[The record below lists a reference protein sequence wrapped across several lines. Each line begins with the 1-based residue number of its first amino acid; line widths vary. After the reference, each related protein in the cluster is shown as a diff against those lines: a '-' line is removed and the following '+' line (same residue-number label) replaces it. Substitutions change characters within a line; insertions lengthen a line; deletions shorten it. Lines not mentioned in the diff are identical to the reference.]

1 MKNLPILLKRE
12 TWEHPSF
19 YVAPIVILAII
30 ILGALGGFVQGVG
43 GTIGFNHLVTGLE
56 TVAEPGR
63 AGVIF
68 ATFVGIATTF
78 QIVLVF
84 VIFFYLLDALYS
96 ERKERHILFWKSMPV
111 SDTETVLSKVLT
123 ATFVI
128 PLFFFA
134 GVFVT
139 KIIFLMITSV
149 FIWIGG
155 GSALDLLWKPAPL
168 FADFGISIFY
178 IITAGLW
185 MLPFTG
191 WLLLASSI
199 AKKARPFMWAILLPI
214 FIIFLENIVF
224 GTMRFIETIGNYF
237 GTFFATAIAGID
249 EQTNE
254 ININNWSDLN
264 QINVD
269 DFSLSNLIDPVAVIT
284 SPSLWA
290 GMVIGVLFITA
301 AIYLRRYRDDS

>member
-1 MKNLPILLKRE
+1 MKNMPILLKRE
-12 TWEHPSF
+12 TWENPSF
-19 YVAPIVILAII
+19 YVAPIVVMAII
-30 ILGALGGFVQGVG
+30 ILGALAGIVQGVG

-63 AGVIF
+63 SGVIF
-68 ATFVGIATTF
+68 ATFLAIATTF

-111 SDTETVLSKVLT
+111 SDMETVLSKVVT
-123 ATFVI
+123 ATIVI
-128 PLFFFA
+128 PLFFFV

-139 KIIFLMITSV
+139 KIAFLMITSI
-149 FIWIGG
+149 FIWIGD
-155 GSALDLLWKPAPL
+155 GSAIDLLWKPAPL
-168 FADFGISIFY
+168 FADFGISVFHILA
-178 IITAGLW
+178 AGLW

-191 WLLLASSI
+191 WLLLSSSI

-214 FIIFLENIVF
+214 FIVFIEEIVF
-224 GTMRFIETIGNYF
+224 GTTRFIETIASYIKE
-237 GTFFATAIAGID
+237 FAETAYTGSRNSHSI
-249 EQTNE
+249 E
-254 ININNWSDLN
+254 INSLEDLN
-264 QINVD
+264 NINID
-269 DFSLSNLIDPVAVIT
+269 DFSLSSLIDPVGVVS

-290 GMVIGVLFITA
+290 GIVIGVIFITA

>member
-1 MKNLPILLKRE
+1 MRNMPILVKRE
-12 TWEHPSF
+12 TWEHPAF
-19 YVAPIVILAII
+19 YVAPIVVMAII
-30 ILGALGGFVQGVG
+30 ILGALAGMVQGVG
-43 GTIGFNHLVTGLE
+43 GTIGFKHLVTGLE
-56 TVAEPGR
+56 TVAEGGR
-63 AGVIF
+63 SGVIF
-68 ATFVGIATTF
+68 ATFLGIATTF
-78 QIVLVF
+78 QIVSVF

-111 SDTETVLSKVLT
+111 SDMETVLSKVVT

-149 FIWIGG
+149 FIWIGD

-168 FADFGISIFY
+168 FADFGISIFH
-178 IITAGLW
+178 ILAAGIW

-199 AKKARPFMWAILLPI
+199 AKKGRPFMWAILLPI
-214 FIIFLENIVF
+214 FISFLENIVF
-224 GTMRFIETIGNYF
+224 GTMRSLETIGSYILE
-237 GTFFATAIAGID
+237 FANTAYKGSSNGVSFDFNNIEDLNNINID
-249 EQTNE
+249 E
-254 ININNWSDLN
+254 
-264 QINVD
+264 
-269 DFSLSNLIDPVAVIT
+269 FSLSSLIDPVAVIS
-284 SPSLWA
+284 SPSLWI
-290 GMVIGVLFITA
+290 GIVIGSIFITA

>member
-1 MKNLPILLKRE
+1 MNNLPILIRRE
-12 TWEHPSF
+12 TWEHPAF
-19 YVAPIVILAII
+19 YVAPIVVMAII
-30 ILGALGGFVQGVG
+30 ILGALAGMVQGVG
-43 GTIGFNHLVTGLE
+43 GTIGFKHLVTGLE

-78 QIVLVF
+78 QIVSIF

-111 SDTETVLSKVLT
+111 SDMETVLSKVVT

-149 FIWIGG
+149 FIWIGD
-155 GSALDLLWKPAPL
+155 GSAIDLLWKPAPL
-168 FADFGISIFY
+168 FADLGISIFH
-178 IITAGLW
+178 ILAAGIW

-191 WLLLASSI
+191 WLLLSSSI
-199 AKKARPFMWAILLPI
+199 AKKGRPFMWAVLLPI
-214 FIIFLENIVF
+214 FLIFIEEIVF
-224 GTMRFIETIGNYF
+224 GTNRFIETIGNYF
-237 GTFFATAIAGID
+237 LEFVNTAYTGSTNSRTFELNSIED
-249 EQTNE
+249 LND
-254 ININNWSDLN
+254 INI
-264 QINVD
+264 D
-269 DFSLSNLIDPVAVIT
+269 DFSLSSLIDPIAVIT
-284 SPSLWA
+284 SPSLWV
-290 GMVIGVLFITA
+290 GMAIGAVFITA